1 MDELKEGESKYS
13 QKANGFC
20 CCIQLE
26 LHSGTESPEQEFQ
39 YTLSLSKSRFVCL
52 FFPNEVIFIF
62 IYLAVLC
69 GMQNLS
75 FLTRDQ
81 TRALWSGSVESQP
94 LDHQGSPRIY
104 VLKSNGQSLW

>member
-26 LHSGTESPEQEFQ
+26 LHSGTESSEQEFQ

-52 FFPNEVIFIF
+52 FFSNEVFFIF

-75 FLTRDQ
+75 SLTRDQ
-81 TRALWSGSVESQP
+81 TCAL
-94 LDHQGSPRIY
+94 
-104 VLKSNGQSLW
+104 

>member
-1 MDELKEGESKYS
+1 MDELKEGESKYR

-52 FFPNEVIFIF
+52 FFF
-62 IYLAVLC
+62 
-69 GMQNLS
+69 
-75 FLTRDQ
+75 
-81 TRALWSGSVESQP
+81 
-94 LDHQGSPRIY
+94 
-104 VLKSNGQSLW
+104 K